1 MFRFIVKR
9 LKPDDDP
16 KDYNWVEM
24 SFFTRWTDKANV
36 LVCFN
41 TPKDFPPQF
50 SDTLNAC
57 LGDTSATFQTPYLF
71 HVLLLDAL
79 VPIYDQSIWD
89 LSERMRK
96 IEKVPTFETLTMF
109 LKILTAI
116 FYDIQKRERLT
127 DESFPMLHEVARH
140 TAHATETVQVAGNV
154 IERMASECE
163 ALAERETDDDAE
175 QAMYERLESLRMHHS
190 MMLGVAARSIS
201 NEKRL
206 SNEINLV
213 KLTLPE

>member
-1 MFRFIVKR
+1 M
-9 LKPDDDP
+9 
-16 KDYNWVEM
+16 
-24 SFFTRWTDKANV
+24 
-36 LVCFN
+36 
-41 TPKDFPPQF
+41 
-50 SDTLNAC
+50 
-57 LGDTSATFQTPYLF
+57 
-71 HVLLLDAL
+71 
-79 VPIYDQSIWD
+79 
-89 LSERMRK
+89 
-96 IEKVPTFETLTMF
+96 
-109 LKILTAI
+109 
-116 FYDIQKRERLT
+116 
-127 DESFPMLHEVARH
+127 ARH

-213 KLTLPE
+213 KLTLPK